1 MFLSTIGLTCKPN
14 LRAIWVQQ
22 FFYFVFY
29 RRFEED
35 DFENR
40 KLTKPRKFNLI
51 GQNYLW
57 L

>member
-22 FFYFVFY
+22 FFCFVFY

-40 KLTKPRKFNLI
+40 KLTKPRKFNLM